1 MDCQFVFGP
10 NRSYFCGAGP
20 VFAWSENNLPAG
32 LTRVLQA
39 PQHPQALDTPYDVA
53 VPMEPGTFALCW
65 KTIGGEDWYE
75 DGCLGPHYAR
85 LARFIKVV
93 ATTGAHT
100 TRTVFG
106 PGASYFSMSPSGY
119 SWQNIPSTLEEDIH
133 NCMKIRRPTSVALGV
148 QGSYVVLYN
157 DGTVTFDLRGNYP
170 LVEAMIRNTQEA
182 SRRRGVMYVA
192 LNPFIPG
199 EFYAVY
205 GDGSAS
211 WNFPTAWTA
220 DVTVVSR
227 EIKPVPVPSPV
238 AAAAPGGTMV
248 ALVAQPVPVAPGGTA
263 PAPEVISP
271 TSSGG
276 TASGIATSVGH
287 AIHQEVAPQ
296 VTGGAV
302 SSITSSVGHAV
313 GPQITGGTVS
323 SIASSVGHAV
333 GPQIT
338 GGTASSIAS
347 SVGHAVAPQI
357 TDGTISSIAS
367 SVGHAIAP
375 QLTGTVSS
383 ITSSIGHAVQAVAA
397 EVAPAPPPAYTA
409 QTHVSPVTPTS
420 PPQQSPPPAAA
431 TPPAAHTI
439 NWQEG
444 LSMGLKAAEGI
455 NKIIHVFEDQNQ
467 QGSNQPA
474 QQGQQQDQNVFNLSN
489 MQTSLFDQ
497 VFAQQ
502 VVYDNGNVNTT
513 WQVNQ

>member
-1 MDCQFVFGP
+1 MSAQG
-10 NRSYFCGAGP
+10 GK
-20 VFAWSENNLPAG
+20 
-32 LTRVLQA
+32 
-39 PQHPQALDTPYDVA
+39 HPQALDTPYDVA
-53 VPMEPGTFALCW
+53 LPMEPGTFALCW

-75 DGCLGPHYAR
+75 DGCLGPNYAR
-85 LARFIKVV
+85 LARFIKGV

-100 TRTVFG
+100 TRTAFG
-106 PGASYFSMSPSGY
+106 PGASYFSVSPSGY
-119 SWQNIPSTLEEDIH
+119 SWQNIPSGLEEDIH

-157 DGTVTFDLRGNYP
+157 DGTVTFDLRGHYP
-170 LVEAMIRNTQEA
+170 MLEAMIRNVQEA

-220 DVTVVSR
+220 DVTIVSR
-227 EIKPVPVPSPV
+227 EIKPIPVPIPV
-238 AAAAPGGTMV
+238 TATAPGGAAPGGTMV
-248 ALVAQPVPVAPGGTA
+248 APVAQPVPVAPGGTA
-263 PAPEVISP
+263 PAPEVVSP

-276 TASGIATSVGH
+276 TASGIAISVGNI
-287 AIHQEVAPQ
+287 IHQEVAPQ
-296 VTGGAV
+296 VTGGTV

-313 GPQITGGTVS
+313 PPQITGGTV
-323 SIASSVGHAV
+323 
-333 GPQIT
+333 
-338 GGTASSIAS
+338 
-347 SVGHAVAPQI
+347 
-357 TDGTISSIAS
+357 SSIAS

-397 EVAPAPPPAYTA
+397 EVAPAPPPAYTS
-409 QTHVSPVTPTS
+409 QTQVSPATPTS
-420 PPQQSPPPAAA
+420 PPQQSPPPPPPAA
-431 TPPAAHTI
+431 TPPAAHKI

-444 LSMGLKAAEGI
+444 LSMGLKAVEGI
-455 NKIIHVFEDQNQ
+455 DKIIHVFEDQNQ

-489 MQTSLFDQ
+489 MQAGLFEQ
-497 VFAQQ
+497 VLVQEA
-502 VVYDNGNVNTT
+502 VYDMGNVNTT
-513 WQVNQ
+513 WQGNQ